1 MVNNLEEEIIPLLQ
15 REDPEESEVEAFAK
29 KYREKA
35 LQLLIEAGEG
45 KWNLSDFQVE
55 ARRLVNYYVDAYG
68 WILVWEAKWEMAKE
82 RFQEALDVYIEWFKR
97 SPVNFIDVIETQ
109 LKLSS
114 SKEELI
120 ELFKTVKKME
130 LEYDFST
137 AEFAGGL
144 EEVHGLLLKALS
156 ETE

>member
-1 MVNNLEEEIIPLLQ
+1 MTNNLEKEIVPLLQ
-15 REDPEESEVEAFAK
+15 REDPEENEVLAFAE

-45 KWNLSDFQVE
+45 KWNLSNFQTE
-55 ARRLVNYYVDAYG
+55 AKRLVNYYVDAYG

-82 RFQEALDVYIEWFKR
+82 RLREALDVYIEWFKR
-97 SPVNFIDVIETQ
+97 SPTNFTDVIKTQ

-114 SKEELI
+114 SKVELI
-120 ELFKTVKKME
+120 ELIEAMKNMN
-130 LEYDFST
+130 LEYDLSGD
-137 AEFAGGL
+137 EFFGGT
-144 EEVHGLLLKALS
+144 EKVMELLFKALS